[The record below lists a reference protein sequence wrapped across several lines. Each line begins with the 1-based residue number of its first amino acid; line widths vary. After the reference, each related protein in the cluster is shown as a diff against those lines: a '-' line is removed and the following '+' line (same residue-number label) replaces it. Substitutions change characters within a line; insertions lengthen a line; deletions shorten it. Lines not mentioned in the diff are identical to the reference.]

1 MEPALPLLPQ
11 CTTPVDSSLA
21 TSATPVCW
29 LMRVKCLTTTIRFSI
44 NTSINRSNS
53 APQAPYQ
60 RRKFYQF
67 ITVFT
72 IIITLGKAVAE
83 LLLPIEFLAFPVRTC
98 KILISPSIVTICTNK
113 SNHSLSSKPRPCSRT
128 RQSSRQAPLTLPL
141 TYSQYRPR
149 IRRARPR

>member
-1 MEPALPLLPQ
+1 MAEPALPLLPQ

-29 LMRVKCLTTTIRFSI
+29 LMRIKCLTTTTRFSI
-44 NTSINRSNS
+44 NTSSRSNS

-67 ITVFT
+67 ITVST
-72 IIITLGKAVAE
+72 IITTLGKAAE

-98 KILISPSIVTICTNK
+98 KTLISPFIVTICTNK
-113 SNHSLSSKPRPCSRT
+113 SNRNLSSRPQQCSRT
-128 RQSSRQAPLTLPL
+128 RQSLRQAPPTQPL
-141 TYSQYRPR
+141 IYSQYRQR